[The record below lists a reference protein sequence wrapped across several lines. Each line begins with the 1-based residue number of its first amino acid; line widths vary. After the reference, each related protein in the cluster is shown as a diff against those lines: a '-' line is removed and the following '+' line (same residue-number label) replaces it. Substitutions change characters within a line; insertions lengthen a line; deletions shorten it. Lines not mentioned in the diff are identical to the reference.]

1 MQGKPGLGPARG
13 GAFGKTGVVA
23 PPPGAAHAIGG
34 PRLTDGVA
42 GIDRAPHRVGDIGGA
57 VEQLRK
63 AVVGLCDG
71 VAHARAAGYVDC
83 SVVDENPHQWSVRW
97 KRTSSG
103 ASTGAR
109 STPR

>member
-1 MQGKPGLGPARG
+1 MHVQLGLGPAPQRVFGETRLGALPRG
-13 GAFGKTGVVA
+13 DD
-23 PPPGAAHAIGG
+23 HAIDGA
-34 PRLTDGVA
+34 RLTDGVA
-42 GIDRAPHRVGDIGGA
+42 GIDRAPRRVGDVGRT

-71 VAHARAAGYVDC
+71 VAHTRAAGYVDC